1 MAALH
6 YVRPAI
12 PARAARTMT
21 RPSPRTL
28 IFTALGVLVLAGLG
42 VGAWLWSEAR
52 ERRATAVYVEPL
64 ARLATARS
72 TTLTP
77 EARAGL
83 ARDLEAA
90 LAQYPSASV
99 APEAA
104 YELGNLRFAERDWAR
119 ARSAWLVVSA
129 HAQSPTLRTLAGAG
143 IGYAWEGEGKL
154 AEAREAYGRV
164 LAGMRP
170 GAFYFE
176 ELLMAQARVQ
186 EQSGDK
192 AGAIETYRRLL
203 RDVPTSLRADDV
215 RSRLASLG
223 ATP

>member
-1 MAALH
+1 
-6 YVRPAI
+6 
-12 PARAARTMT
+12 MT
-21 RPSPRTL
+21 WRSPRTL
-28 IFTALGVLVLAGLG
+28 LFAALGILVLGGLG
-42 VGAWLWSEAR
+42 AGVWLWAEAR
-52 ERRATAVYVEPL
+52 DRRAVAVYAEPL
-64 ARLATARS
+64 SRLATSRTA
-72 TTLTP
+72 LTP
-77 EARAGL
+77 GARATL
-83 ARDLEAA
+83 AQELETA
-90 LAQYPSASV
+90 LAQYPSASL

-119 ARSAWLVVSA
+119 ARSAWEVVRA
-129 HAQSPTLRTLAGAG
+129 HAQSPTLRTLAAAG

-154 AEAREAYGRV
+154 KEAQEAYGRA
-164 LAGMRP
+164 LGTIKP

-186 EQSGDK
+186 ELSGDK
-192 AGAIETYRRLL
+192 AGAVETYRRLL

>member
-1 MAALH
+1 
-6 YVRPAI
+6 
-12 PARAARTMT
+12 MT
-21 RPSPRTL
+21 RPSPRALL
-28 IFTALGVLVLAGLG
+28 IAGLVVLMLGGLG

-52 ERRATAVYVEPL
+52 ERRATAAYVEPL
-64 ARLATARS
+64 ARLTTARNS
-72 TTLTP
+72 TLSP

-83 ARDLEAA
+83 ARELEAA

-104 YELGNLRFAERDWAR
+104 YELGNLRFADRDWAR
-119 ARSAWLVVSA
+119 ARSAWAVATA
-129 HAQSPTLRTLAGAG
+129 HAQSPTLRTLAGTG

-176 ELLMAQARVQ
+176 EVLMAQARVQ

-192 AGAIETYRRLL
+192 AGAVETYRRLL
-203 RDVPTSLRADDV
+203 RDVPKSLRADDV

-223 ATP
+223 ASP

>member
-1 MAALH
+1 
-6 YVRPAI
+6 
-12 PARAARTMT
+12 MT
-21 RPSPRTL
+21 WRSPRTL
-28 IFTALGVLVLAGLG
+28 LFGALGVLVLGGLAAG
-42 VGAWLWSEAR
+42 VWLWAEAR
-52 ERRATAVYVEPL
+52 DRRAVAVYAEPL
-64 ARLATARS
+64 SRLATAR
-72 TTLTP
+72 TALTP
-77 EARAGL
+77 EARATL
-83 ARDLEAA
+83 AQELEAA
-90 LAQYPSASV
+90 LAQYPSASL

-119 ARSAWLVVSA
+119 ARGAWEVVRA
-129 HAQSPTLRTLAGAG
+129 HAQSPTLRTLAAAG

-154 AEAREAYGRV
+154 KEARDAYGRA
-164 LAGMRP
+164 LGAIKP

-186 EQSGDK
+186 ELSGDK
-192 AGAIETYRRLL
+192 AGAVETYRRLL